1 MFCNICNIMS
11 LSFSSHFLLRRFIKK
26 LLKEILF
33 SGYWNYSLNSSDKVK
48 TDNHLQFLGSIG
60 VMLMFCKVNFHV
72 EQSASQIYV
81 YWVYILVIRSPVDSS
96 SWGIFVCGPLQLK
109 FFCYTREKV
118 PSSNS
123 IVGGLTQG
131 GGHWGVP
138 NTAIP

>member
-1 MFCNICNIMS
+1 M
-11 LSFSSHFLLRRFIKK
+11 
-26 LLKEILF
+26 
-33 SGYWNYSLNSSDKVK
+33 
-48 TDNHLQFLGSIG
+48 QFLGSIG

-81 YWVYILVIRSPVDSS
+81 HWVYILVIRSPVDSS

-123 IVGGLTQG
+123 IVGGLTQDKREQK
-131 GGHWGVP
+131 GVEK
-138 NTAIP
+138 NDFSHKSMRYFTVKETLFIKDEALLTIFSSSAHDRMIPFP